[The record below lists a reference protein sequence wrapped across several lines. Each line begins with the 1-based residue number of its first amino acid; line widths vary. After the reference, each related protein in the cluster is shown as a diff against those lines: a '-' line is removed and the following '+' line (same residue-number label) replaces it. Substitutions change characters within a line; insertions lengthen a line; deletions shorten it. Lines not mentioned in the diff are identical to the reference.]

1 MDKINY
7 EHYAIIMRLLE
18 REQDNLLTSI
28 KEMNKRKDINID
40 TYETYVAEANTIK
53 DTIEVVRHIM
63 KGLK

>member
-18 REQDNLLTSI
+18 REQNNLLTSI